1 VYKYRFQQDGYLIS
15 AITTVVICLTLGA
28 LYYLCFR
35 ALSTQPWPLHLMGF
49 ELNWVDNFTHGSFP
63 SFVHALALFVCLY
76 TWLRHTGVSRK
87 RGAAWITG
95 ALTALLAGEGL
106 LGTTTY
112 IDAFVIV
119 AAAPLSYGLV
129 SRFSGPALTGRVTG
143 SSAHQTAHSFVH
155 LFAHR
160 PAHRPAHR
168 TPHRFVHRQTLV
180 VSVLLSSF
188 ALLSAAC
195 YVGGDGYGACAR
207 YDNDGNCVER
217 VIYADPVY
225 MSYSELRSSIRHES
239 VRPLDDVGR
248 LYAFGN
254 YLFINERNKGIH
266 VFDNTDAFNP
276 QPLSFIAIPGNL
288 DIEIRGNRLYADS
301 FTDLVTLDISN
312 VTQVVV
318 VDRQQDVFAWDA
330 EQNIPY
336 NVRLNTAQVDRTQG
350 VVIGYQE

>member
-1 VYKYRFQQDGYLIS
+1 MYKYRFQQGGYLIS
-15 AITTVVICLTLGA
+15 AITTVVICLMLGA

-35 ALSTQPWPLHLMGF
+35 ALSTQPWPLRLMGF
-49 ELNWVDNFTHGSFP
+49 ELNGMDLLTQGSFP
-63 SFVHALALFVCLY
+63 SFVHALALFVCLH
-76 TWLRHTGVSRK
+76 TWLRHTGVSHK
-87 RGAAWITG
+87 RCAAWTSV

-119 AAAPLSYGLV
+119 AAAPLGYGLV
-129 SRFSGPALTGRVTG
+129 SRFSGPALSGGVTDL
-143 SSAHQTAHSFVH
+143 SV
-155 LFAHR
+155 
-160 PAHRPAHR
+160 HR
-168 TPHRFVHRQTLV
+168 TAHRFVKRFVPRAAHRFMHKQKLV

-195 YVGGDGYGACAR
+195 YVDGYGYGACAR

-266 VFDNTDAFNP
+266 VFDNADAFNP

-301 FTDLVTLDISN
+301 FIDLVTLDISN
-312 VTQVVV
+312 VSQVVV

-336 NVRLNTAQVDRTQG
+336 NVRLNTDQVDRTQG